1 MINHEKHP
9 PLETF
14 APGAASPPSM
24 NKVLRL
30 IALISIAAMQP
41 GDQAFAA
48 GTPTDAKQGVA
59 RHATAV
65 PPTLEDCPD
74 EHRCPLL
81 VRLPGATFTMGSPK
95 DEPGRADDEGQHR
108 VTVKPF
114 AIAATPVTRI
124 QWAQFVRATG
134 RVAPKQPCAYAPS
147 MHPSWDDPGFPQGD
161 DHPVVCV
168 TWDDAQAYVQW
179 LSRST
184 GHRYRLP
191 TDAEWEYA
199 ARGGTTTA
207 YSWGAEASHEYAN
220 YGQDTCCGPAVKGRD
235 KWEFT
240 SPVGSFPPNPFGLFD
255 MNGNVTQ
262 WVQTCADAFE
272 KLPLRKDA
280 KQCTYRYGRGGVYA
294 DEPAQLR
301 SAAKNYAP
309 PDDKTAIEIY
319 RSAGFGIRV
328 ARDL

>member
-1 MINHEKHP
+1 MCLLRIVLMSIAVVLSNSEALAAAK
-9 PLETF
+9 
-14 APGAASPPSM
+14 AVSVGDGAARDS
-24 NKVLRL
+24 R
-30 IALISIAAMQP
+30 AA
-41 GDQAFAA
+41 
-48 GTPTDAKQGVA
+48 
-59 RHATAV
+59 
-65 PPTLEDCPD
+65 PPTFKDCPD
-74 EHRCPLL
+74 ERRCPFL

-95 DEPGRADDEGQHR
+95 NEPGRSDDEDQHR

-114 AIAATPVTRI
+114 AIAATPVTRA
-124 QWAQFVRATG
+124 QWARFVETTW
-134 RVAPKQPCAYAPS
+134 RVVPKQPCAYAPS
-147 MHPSWDDPGFPQGD
+147 MNPSWDDPGFAQGD

-179 LSRST
+179 LSRRT
-184 GHRYRLP
+184 GHHYRLP
-191 TDAEWEYA
+191 TDEEWEYA

-207 YSWGAEASHEYAN
+207 FPWGDVASHEYAN
-220 YGQDTCCGPAVKGRD
+220 YGLDICCGPAVKGRD
-235 KWEFT
+235 RWQFT

-280 KQCTYRYGRGGVYA
+280 RKCTYRYGRGGVYA

-309 PDDKTAIEIY
+309 PDDKITIEDY
-319 RSAGFGIRV
+319 RSAGFGFRV

>member
-1 MINHEKHP
+1 MHLLRIVSMP
-9 PLETF
+9 IAVTLSS
-14 APGAASPPSM
+14 GAA
-24 NKVLRL
+24 L
-30 IALISIAAMQP
+30 AADAPEHP
-41 GDQAFAA
+41 GD
-48 GTPTDAKQGVA
+48 GVA
-59 RHATAV
+59 RSSRAA
-65 PPTLEDCPD
+65 PPTFKDCKD

-95 DEPGRADDEGQHR
+95 NEPGRADDEDQHQ
-108 VTVKPF
+108 VAVKPF
-114 AIAATPVTRI
+114 AIATTPVTRA
-124 QWAQFVRATG
+124 QWARFVQATR
-134 RVAPKQPCAYAPS
+134 RVAPKQPCAYAPT
-147 MHPSWDDPGFPQGD
+147 MNPTWDDPGFPQAG

-179 LSRST
+179 LSRRT
-184 GHRYRLP
+184 GHHYRLP

-207 YSWGAEASHEYAN
+207 YPWGDVASHEYAN
-220 YGQDTCCGPAVKGRD
+220 YGLDTCCGPAVDGRD
-235 KWEFT
+235 QWQFT

-280 KQCTYRYGRGGVYA
+280 KKCTYRYGRGGVYA

-309 PDDKTAIEIY
+309 PDDKIAIEDY
-319 RSAGFGIRV
+319 RSAGFGFRV

>member
-1 MINHEKHP
+1 MSLPIP
-9 PLETF
+9 PKF
-14 APGAASPPSM
+14 
-24 NKVLRL
+24 LRL
-30 IALISIAAMQP
+30 IALVSVVVLLPGGAAL
-41 GDQAFAA
+41 AA
-48 GTPTDAKQGVA
+48 
-59 RHATAV
+59 
-65 PPTLEDCPD
+65 PPTFKDCPD

-81 VRLPGATFTMGSPK
+81 ARLPGGTFTMGSPK
-95 DEPGRADDEGQHR
+95 GEAGRADDEDQHR
-108 VTVKPF
+108 VTVKRF
-114 AIAATPVTRI
+114 AIGVTPVTRA
-124 QWAQFVRATG
+124 QWARFTEATH

-147 MHPSWDDPGFPQGD
+147 MTPTWDDPGFPQGD

-168 TWDDAQAYVQW
+168 TWGDAQAYVQW
-179 LSRST
+179 LTRTT

-191 TDAEWEYA
+191 TDEEWEYA

-207 YSWGAEASHEYAN
+207 YPWGDAASHDHAN
-220 YGQDTCCGPAVKGRD
+220 YGLDTCCGPAVSGRD
-235 KWEFT
+235 QWQFT
-240 SPVGSFPPNPFGLFD
+240 SPVGSFPANPFGLFD

-280 KQCTYRYGRGGVYA
+280 QQCTYRYARGGVYA

-309 PDDKTAIEIY
+309 PDDKVSIEDY

>member
-1 MINHEKHP
+1 MCLLRIALMSIALVLSNGEA
-9 PLETF
+9 LAAA
-14 APGAASPPSM
+14 APVSAGDGAARDP
-24 NKVLRL
+24 RG
-30 IALISIAAMQP
+30 A
-41 GDQAFAA
+41 
-48 GTPTDAKQGVA
+48 
-59 RHATAV
+59 
-65 PPTLEDCPD
+65 PPTFKDCPD
-74 EHRCPLL
+74 ERRCPFL

-95 DEPGRADDEGQHR
+95 NEPGRSDDEDQHR

-114 AIAATPVTRI
+114 AIAATPVTRA
-124 QWAQFVRATG
+124 QWARFVEATR
-134 RVAPKQPCAYAPS
+134 RVVPKQPCAYAPS
-147 MHPSWDDPGFPQGD
+147 MNPSWDDPGFAQGD

-179 LSRST
+179 LSRRT

-191 TDAEWEYA
+191 TDEEWEYA

-207 YSWGAEASHEYAN
+207 FPWGDVASHEYAN
-220 YGQDTCCGPAVKGRD
+220 YGLDICCGPAVKGRD
-235 KWEFT
+235 RWQFT

-255 MNGNVTQ
+255 MSGNVTQ

-280 KQCTYRYGRGGVYA
+280 RKCTYRYARGGVYA

-309 PDDKTAIEIY
+309 PDDKIPIEDY
-319 RSAGFGIRV
+319 RSAGFGFRV